1 MTRVKIRKIGNSSG
15 AIFPKSVL
23 DALKVVNG
31 DEVEFTPTETGIA
44 ITRCDADIDR
54 LMEDAERI
62 MDEDRDVLRALS
74 K

>member
-23 DALKVVNG
+23 DELKVVNG
-31 DEVEFTPTETGIA
+31 DEVEFTSTENGIE
-44 ITRCDADIDR
+44 ITRCDADLDK
-54 LMEDAERI
+54 LMEVAERI
-62 MDEDRDVLRALS
+62 MDEDRDVLRVLA